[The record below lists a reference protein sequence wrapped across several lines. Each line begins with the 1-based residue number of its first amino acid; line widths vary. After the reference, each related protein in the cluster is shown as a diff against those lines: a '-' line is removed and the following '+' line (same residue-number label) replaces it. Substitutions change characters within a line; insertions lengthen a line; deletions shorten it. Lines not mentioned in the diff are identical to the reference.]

1 MAHGERD
8 PMPEQYADV
17 PNKALLAE
25 NSSGWYTRRHIAV
38 LPGWNE
44 MATLALY
51 RKWRPRTFDEVIGQ
65 DHVTRTLRNAL
76 ASGRISHAYLFA
88 GVRGTGKTTMA
99 RLLAKAVNCEGEG
112 TEKPC
117 GKCRICRAV
126 DEGSL
131 IDLIEIDAASNRGI
145 DEIRDLRDKVGFRP
159 NEARYKFYI
168 IDEVHMLTEPAFNA
182 LLKTLEEPPAH
193 VIFVLAT
200 TEPHKIPATII
211 SRCQRFDFRR
221 IPLADI
227 TRWLQHIATQEG
239 LSVEEAALEY
249 IARQSSGSLRDAISL
264 LDQLTAYSGT
274 TITLGHVQGILGSVS
289 SQAVGQ
295 LVDCL
300 IAGERVRG
308 LELINQ
314 LVWDGGE
321 PRQLAREIVEHLR
334 KMLLLKMGDGAALLR
349 ASTGDEELAAIRV
362 QAGQVN
368 PRWLLRAI
376 RLFNNAALESR
387 TSFIPQ
393 LSLELAFLEAI
404 SEDSAE
410 VASSQP
416 AGAQEARV
424 RPSEA
429 PTSSRAPAPIAVAEK
444 SPTPSRPSVMREV
457 PNDLAM
463 PLVVPG
469 QSGNVTLEK
478 LRDNWK
484 SVILAHLRK
493 IDPMAQG
500 LLNSV
505 TLLDVVGDEVIVEA
519 ASDWLKGRI
528 EQAHIRSK
536 VEACFK
542 EMLGTPLRLRCVL
555 KGEYRPKRTLEST
568 AAEGNTAAEPPSTPV
583 TDATPHS
590 STADAESDP
599 LAEEIRRL
607 GGVRTKPS

>member
-1 MAHGERD
+1 
-8 PMPEQYADV
+8 
-17 PNKALLAE
+17 
-25 NSSGWYTRRHIAV
+25 
-38 LPGWNE
+38 

-51 RKWRPRTFDEVIGQ
+51 RKWRPRTFDEVVGQ

-117 GKCRICRAV
+117 GNCRICRAV

-200 TEPHKIPATII
+200 TEPHKLPATII

-221 IPLADI
+221 IPLVDI
-227 TRWLQHIATQEG
+227 TRWLNHIATQEG

-249 IARQSSGSLRDAISL
+249 IARQSGGSLRDAISL
-264 LDQLTAYSGT
+264 LDQLTAYSDT
-274 TITLGHVQGILGSVS
+274 AITLEHVRGILGSVS
-289 SQAVGQ
+289 SQAVSQ
-295 LVDCL
+295 LVDYL
-300 IAGERVRG
+300 VAGERVRG

-314 LVWDGGE
+314 LVWDGSE
-321 PRQLAREIVEHLR
+321 PRQLAREVVEHLR
-334 KMLLLKMGDGAALLR
+334 KVLLLKMGDGVALLR
-349 ASTGDEELAAIRV
+349 ANTSDEELTAMRA

-368 PRWLLRAI
+368 LRWLLRAI
-376 RLFNNAALESR
+376 RLFNGAALESR

-404 SEDSAE
+404 SEDLPEA
-410 VASSQP
+410 APSQP
-416 AGAQEARV
+416 VGMLEVRV
-424 RPSEA
+424 RPAEPAPPSRASA
-429 PTSSRAPAPIAVAEK
+429 PTPVAETPPK
-444 SPTPSRPSVMREV
+444 SGRPSVMREA
-457 PNDLAM
+457 PNDLAA

-469 QSGNVTLEK
+469 QSGNVTLDK

-484 SVILAHLRK
+484 SVILTHLRK

-505 TLLDVVGDEVIVEA
+505 TLLDVAGDEVIVEA

-536 VEACFK
+536 IEICFK
-542 EMLGTPLRLRCVL
+542 EVLGTPLRLRCVL
-555 KGEYRPKRTLEST
+555 KGEYWPQREPGPAVSEEN
-568 AAEGNTAAEPPSTPV
+568 AAAEPASETSMSHMP
-583 TDATPHS
+583 PHS
-590 STADAESDP
+590 QIAEVENDP

-607 GGVRTKPS
+607 GGVRTKPYKQGG

>member
-1 MAHGERD
+1 M
-8 PMPEQYADV
+8 
-17 PNKALLAE
+17 
-25 NSSGWYTRRHIAV
+25 TR
-38 LPGWNE
+38 
-44 MATLALY
+44 LALY

-99 RLLAKAVNCEGEG
+99 RLLAKAVNCEGESV
-112 TEKPC
+112 EKPC
-117 GKCRICRAV
+117 GRCRICRAV
-126 DEGSL
+126 DDGSL

-145 DEIRDLRDKVGFRP
+145 DEIRDLRDKVSFRP

-200 TEPHKIPATII
+200 TEPHKIPATIL

-227 TRWLQHIATQEG
+227 IRWLKHIATQEG

-249 IARQSSGSLRDAISL
+249 IARQSGGSLRDAISL
-264 LDQLTAYSGT
+264 LDQLTAYSDT
-274 TITLGHVQGILGSVS
+274 MITLDHVRGILGSVS
-289 SQAVGQ
+289 SQAVSQ
-295 LVDCL
+295 LVDHL
-300 IAGERVRG
+300 VAGERVRG

-314 LVWDGGE
+314 LVWDGSE
-321 PRQLAREIVEHLR
+321 PRQLAREVVEHLR

-349 ASTGDEELAAIRV
+349 ANTSDEELAAIRA
-362 QAGQVN
+362 QAGQVT

-376 RLFNNAALESR
+376 RLFNQAALESR

-393 LSLELAFLEAI
+393 LTLELAFLEAT
-404 SEDSAE
+404 SEEALE
-410 VASSQP
+410 AAPAQP
-416 AGAQEARV
+416 PAAQEV
-424 RPSEA
+424 RTRLEA
-429 PTSSRAPAPIAVAEK
+429 AVSPARAPGPTARAETARTPPPARPAVL
-444 SPTPSRPSVMREV
+444 REA
-457 PNDLAM
+457 PNDLAA

-469 QSGNVTLEK
+469 QSGNVTLDK

-484 SVILAHLRK
+484 PVILAQLRK
-493 IDPMAQG
+493 RDPMAQG

-528 EQAHIRSK
+528 EQARTRSK
-536 VEACFK
+536 IEACFK
-542 EMLGTPLRLRCVL
+542 EVLGTPLRLRCVL
-555 KGEYRPKRTLEST
+555 QGEYQPRRTPNPV
-568 AAEGNTAAEPPSTPV
+568 AAEESAAADPTSEAGVRDVS
-583 TDATPHS
+583 PHS
-590 STADAESDP
+590 QTAEAADDP

-607 GGVRTKPS
+607 GGVRTKSSQGG

>member
-1 MAHGERD
+1 
-8 PMPEQYADV
+8 
-17 PNKALLAE
+17 
-25 NSSGWYTRRHIAV
+25 
-38 LPGWNE
+38 
-44 MATLALY
+44 MATQALY
-51 RKWRPRTFDEVIGQ
+51 RKWRPRTFDEVVGQ

-117 GKCRICRAV
+117 GSCRICRAV

-227 TRWLQHIATQEG
+227 ARWLQHIATQEG

-264 LDQLTAYSGT
+264 LDQLTAYSDT
-274 TITLGHVQGILGSVS
+274 TVTLEHVRGILGSVS
-289 SQAVGQ
+289 SQAVSQ

-300 IAGERVRG
+300 IAGEQVRG

-314 LVWDGGE
+314 LVWDGSE

-334 KMLLLKMGDGAALLR
+334 KMLLLKMGDGATLLR
-349 ASTGDEELAAIRV
+349 ASTSDEELTKVHA
-362 QAGQVN
+362 QASRVN

-376 RLFNNAALESR
+376 RLFNSAALESR

-393 LSLELAFLEAI
+393 LSVELAFLEAI
-404 SEDSAE
+404 FEDS
-410 VASSQP
+410 
-416 AGAQEARV
+416 
-424 RPSEA
+424 SEA
-429 PTSSRAPAPIAVAEK
+429 APPQPVGTREMRTRPVESPTSSRVSAPVAIAET
-444 SPTPSRPSVMREV
+444 SPTPSQPSVIREV
-457 PNDLAM
+457 PNDLAT

-469 QSGNVTLEK
+469 QSGNVALDK

-505 TLLDVVGDEVIVEA
+505 TLMDVAGDEVIVEA

-528 EQAHIRSK
+528 EQARVRSK
-536 VEACFK
+536 IEACFK
-542 EMLGTPLRLRCVL
+542 DVLGTPLRLRCVL
-555 KGEYRPKRTLEST
+555 KGEYRPKRELGPPTSEENA
-568 AAEGNTAAEPPSTPV
+568 AAESSSKTSVLHT
-583 TDATPHS
+583 TPHS
-590 STADAESDP
+590 QAAEDENDP

-607 GGVRTKPS
+607 GGVRANSS

>member
-1 MAHGERD
+1 
-8 PMPEQYADV
+8 
-17 PNKALLAE
+17 
-25 NSSGWYTRRHIAV
+25 
-38 LPGWNE
+38 
-44 MATLALY
+44 
-51 RKWRPRTFDEVIGQ
+51 
-65 DHVTRTLRNAL
+65 
-76 ASGRISHAYLFA
+76 
-88 GVRGTGKTTMA
+88 
-99 RLLAKAVNCEGEG
+99 
-112 TEKPC
+112 
-117 GKCRICRAV
+117 V

-227 TRWLQHIATQEG
+227 TRWLNHIATQEG

-249 IARQSSGSLRDAISL
+249 IARQSGGSLRDAISL

-274 TITLGHVQGILGSVS
+274 TVTLEHVQGILGSVA
-289 SQAVGQ
+289 SQAVSK

-300 IAGERVRG
+300 IARDQAHG

-349 ASTGDEELAAIRV
+349 ASTGDEELATVRA
-362 QAGQVN
+362 QASQVT
-368 PRWLLRAI
+368 PRWLLRAV

-404 SEDSAE
+404 SEESPE
-410 VASSQP
+410 VTSSQP
-416 AGAQEARV
+416 AVEQAART
-424 RPSEA
+424 RPAEVTL
-429 PTSSRAPAPIAVAEK
+429 PPKAPAPVAVAK
-444 SPTPSRPSVMREV
+444 TPSPSAQPLVMRET
-457 PNDLAM
+457 PNDLAK

-469 QSGNVTLEK
+469 QSGNIILDK

-484 SVILAHLRK
+484 SVIMANLRK
-493 IDPMAQG
+493 SDPMAQG

-505 TLLDVVGDEVIVEA
+505 ALLDVVDNEVIVEA

-528 EQAHIRSK
+528 EQARIRSK
-536 VEACFK
+536 IEACFK
-542 EMLGTPLRLRCVL
+542 EVLGTPLRLRCVL

-568 AAEGNTAAEPPSTPV
+568 ATEEKTAAEPTSTPV

-590 STADAESDP
+590 SSADVESDP

>member
-1 MAHGERD
+1 
-8 PMPEQYADV
+8 
-17 PNKALLAE
+17 
-25 NSSGWYTRRHIAV
+25 
-38 LPGWNE
+38 

-112 TEKPC
+112 AEKPC
-117 GKCRICRAV
+117 GSCRICRAV

-227 TRWLQHIATQEG
+227 IRWLRHIATQEG
-239 LSVEEAALEY
+239 LSVEETALDY
-249 IARQSSGSLRDAISL
+249 IARQSGGSLRDAISL
-264 LDQLTAYSGT
+264 LDQLTAYSDT
-274 TITLGHVQGILGSVS
+274 TITLEHVQGILGSVS
-289 SQAVGQ
+289 SQAVSQ
-295 LVDCL
+295 LVDYL
-300 IAGERVRG
+300 IASDQVRG

-314 LVWDGGE
+314 LVWDGSE
-321 PRQLAREIVEHLR
+321 PRQLAREVVEHLR
-334 KMLLLKMGDGAALLR
+334 KMLLLKMGDGAVLLR
-349 ASTGDEELAAIRV
+349 ASTSDEELATMRA
-362 QAGQVN
+362 QVAQVT

-404 SEDSAE
+404 SGESPEAAPAQPVVAREVRVRTAE
-410 VASSQP
+410 AASSP
-416 AGAQEARV
+416 KASTSLSA
-424 RPSEA
+424 SEI
-429 PTSSRAPAPIAVAEK
+429 SS
-444 SPTPSRPSVMREV
+444 TPSRLPVMREAS
-457 PNDLAM
+457 NDLAA

-469 QSGNVTLEK
+469 QSDNVTLDK

-484 SVILAHLRK
+484 SVILVQLRK
-493 IDPMAQG
+493 RDPMAQG

-505 TLLDVVGDEVIVEA
+505 ILLDVVGDEVIVEA

-528 EQAHIRSK
+528 EQARIRSK
-536 VEACFK
+536 IEACFK
-542 EMLGTPLRLRCVL
+542 EVLGTPLRLRCVL
-555 KGEYRPKRTLEST
+555 KGEYQLGRTSDRAASEAT
-568 AAEGNTAAEPPSTPV
+568 AAAEPSESEVGNTASRPHVVNAEDDPV
-583 TDATPHS
+583 
-590 STADAESDP
+590 
-599 LAEEIRRL
+599 AEEIRRL
-607 GGVRTKPS
+607 GGVPTKPS

>member
-1 MAHGERD
+1 
-8 PMPEQYADV
+8 
-17 PNKALLAE
+17 
-25 NSSGWYTRRHIAV
+25 
-38 LPGWNE
+38 

-112 TEKPC
+112 PEKPC
-117 GKCRICRAV
+117 GSCRICHAV

-227 TRWLQHIATQEG
+227 TRWLKHIATQEG

-249 IARQSSGSLRDAISL
+249 IARQSGGSLRDAISL
-264 LDQLTAYSGT
+264 LDQLTAYGDT
-274 TITLGHVQGILGSVS
+274 TITLDHVRGILGSVS
-289 SQAVGQ
+289 SQAVSQ
-295 LVDCL
+295 LVDYL
-300 IAGERVRG
+300 VAGEREHG

-314 LVWDGGE
+314 LIWDGSE

-349 ASTGDEELAAIRV
+349 ASTGDEELAAMRA
-362 QAGQVN
+362 QAAQVT

-393 LSLELAFLEAI
+393 LALELAFLEAT
-404 SEDSAE
+404 SEDMLEATPAPPVAAQE
-410 VASSQP
+410 VRARP
-416 AGAQEARV
+416 AGTVSQ
-424 RPSEA
+424 SK
-429 PTSSRAPAPIAVAEK
+429 APAPAPVARTTE
-444 SPTPSRPSVMREV
+444 TPHAPSQPVVTREA
-457 PNDLAM
+457 PNDLAA

-469 QSGNVTLEK
+469 QSGNVTLDK

-484 SVILAHLRK
+484 SVILAQLRK
-493 IDPMAQG
+493 RDPMAQG

-528 EQAHIRSK
+528 EQARIRSK
-536 VEACFK
+536 IEACFK
-542 EMLGTPLRLRCVL
+542 EVLGTPLRLRCVL
-555 KGEYRPKRTLEST
+555 KGEYQPRSTHDPAVSGRKVAADSSDLE
-568 AAEGNTAAEPPSTPV
+568 AGNIASRSHT
-583 TDATPHS
+583 TDVE
-590 STADAESDP
+590 DDP

-607 GGVRTKPS
+607 GGVRTKSSS

>member
-1 MAHGERD
+1 
-8 PMPEQYADV
+8 
-17 PNKALLAE
+17 
-25 NSSGWYTRRHIAV
+25 
-38 LPGWNE
+38 

-112 TEKPC
+112 AEKPC
-117 GKCRICRAV
+117 GSCRICRAV

-227 TRWLQHIATQEG
+227 TRWLKHIATQEG
-239 LSVEEAALEY
+239 LSVEETALEY
-249 IARQSSGSLRDAISL
+249 IARQSGGSLRDAISL
-264 LDQLTAYSGT
+264 LDQLTAYSDT
-274 TITLGHVQGILGSVS
+274 TITLEHVQGILGSVS
-289 SQAVGQ
+289 SQAVSQ
-295 LVDCL
+295 LVDYL
-300 IAGERVRG
+300 VAGERVRG

-314 LVWDGGE
+314 LVGDGSE

-334 KMLLLKMGDGAALLR
+334 KMLLLKMGEGAVLLR
-349 ASTGDEELAAIRV
+349 SSTSDEELTAMRA
-362 QAGQVN
+362 QVAQVT
-368 PRWLLRAI
+368 PRWLLRTI

-387 TSFIPQ
+387 ASFIPQ

-404 SEDSAE
+404 SEEAPE
-410 VASSQP
+410 AAPAQP
-416 AGAQEARV
+416 VVAQEVRARPV
-424 RPSEA
+424 EA
-429 PTSSRAPAPIAVAEK
+429 ATSPK
-444 SPTPSRPSVMREV
+444 SPTPLATAKAPSTSNRPPVMREA
-457 PNDLAM
+457 PNDLAA

-469 QSGNVTLEK
+469 QSANVTLDK

-484 SVILAHLRK
+484 SVILAQLRK
-493 IDPMAQG
+493 RDPMAQG
-500 LLNSV
+500 FLNSV

-528 EQAHIRSK
+528 EQARIRSK
-536 VEACFK
+536 IEACFK
-542 EMLGTPLRLRCVL
+542 DVLGTPLRLRCVL
-555 KGEYRPKRTLEST
+555 KGEYQPRRPTDQAASEAT
-568 AAEGNTAAEPPSTPV
+568 AAAGPSESAGSDTASRSHAANAE
-583 TDATPHS
+583 D
-590 STADAESDP
+590 DP

-607 GGVRTKPS
+607 GGVPTKPS